1 MQLLSAFLTYI
12 GKVPK
17 IRGVITLTKRLTI
30 LGIST
35 LIIVCT
41 VVALA
46 FLLGYGDSSDTA
58 SGSGGC
64 YAEIPEEELLR
75 KSALIAVGTVNDIY
89 DDMHGNAYSDFKIE
103 RAVKGGGAASVTVR
117 TSVPYKNEDAVAS
130 SSTDFSLVKDE
141 RYLLFLSKDGEN
153 YRIINPYRYRIIVP
167 DDGMDSVLVDG
178 RVWTLDEYC
187 DRLNEMLN
195 E

>member
-1 MQLLSAFLTYI
+1 M
-12 GKVPK
+12 
-17 IRGVITLTKRLTI
+17 TKKLTI

-41 VVALA
+41 VVAAA
-46 FLLGYGDSSDTA
+46 FLLGYGSSPDAA

-64 YAEIPEEELLR
+64 YAAISEEELLR
-75 KSALIAVGTVNDIY
+75 KSALIAVGTVNDTY

-117 TSVPYKNEDAVAS
+117 TSAPYKNGDTVAS
-130 SSTDFSLVKDE
+130 SSADFSLVKDE
-141 RYLLFLSKDGEN
+141 RYLLFLSEDGEN

-167 DDGMDSVLVDG
+167 DDGTDSVLVDG
-178 RVWTLDEYC
+178 SVWTLDEYC

>member
-1 MQLLSAFLTYI
+1 M
-12 GKVPK
+12 
-17 IRGVITLTKRLTI
+17 TKKLTI

-41 VVALA
+41 VVAAA
-46 FLLGYGDSSDTA
+46 FLLGYGSSPDAA

-64 YAEIPEEELLR
+64 YAAISEKELLR
-75 KSALIAVGTVNDIY
+75 KSALIAVGTVNDTY

-103 RAVKGGGAASVTVR
+103 RAVKGGGA
-117 TSVPYKNEDAVAS
+117 S
-130 SSTDFSLVKDE
+130 SSADFSLVKDE
-141 RYLLFLSKDGEN
+141 RYLLFLSEDGEN

-167 DDGMDSVLVDG
+167 DDGTDSVLVDG
-178 RVWTLDEYC
+178 SVWTLDEYC